1 MNTSTQNT
9 PNHRQHG
16 GMLLNVGLGIV
27 VGLIAA
33 LAAVYFAMNDEGGPF
48 KNLGN
53 QPTLESNGQST
64 DPNAPLYGALPLPLD
79 PSDNV
84 PASPGDGVGALTG
97 GAVPAEPKTGKA
109 AAVKTPENDPLAA
122 MINGSN
128 DKKPD
133 TKTTQKPTDKP
144 VDKPAS
150 KTVEP
155 SKPKA
160 VTPKPAPNSGN

>member
-64 DPNAPLYGALPLPLD
+64 DPNAPLYGAPPLPLD

-97 GAVPAEPKTGKA
+97 GAVPAAPKTGKA

-144 VDKPAS
+144 VDKPAT

-160 VTPKPAPNSGN
+160 VTPKPAPNTGN